1 MLHVHYMWQ
10 GQKVLAVVPE
20 EEQIL
25 PVEVEDANVH
35 RRMLLDRVRS
45 LNNGHRYQCK

>member
-1 MLHVHYMWQ
+1 MLQVHDMWQ
-10 GQKVLAVVPE
+10 GQKVFAVVPE

-25 PVEVEDANVH
+25 PVEVEDADVH